1 MTASKENL
9 PKHNME
15 DKESS
20 ERGDNK
26 IDVGNIAEANM
37 FMFNYI

>member
-1 MTASKENL
+1 MGASKENL
-9 PKHNME
+9 TKHNME

-26 IDVGNIAEANM
+26 TDVGNIEEANM
-37 FMFNYI
+37 FIFNYI